1 MAEPAAPTTPPGPQ
15 RRRAASIALICIGL
29 LILVPSGL
37 CTAYFGI
44 GFAVDMT
51 RTGDTAAYAAA
62 FLQLVPVVGGP
73 PIVIGALL
81 LWWGLRRDRR
91 KGGS

>member
-1 MAEPAAPTTPPGPQ
+1 MAEPATPATPPGPR
-15 RRRAASIALICIGL
+15 RRRAGSIALICIGL

-37 CTAYFGI
+37 CTAFLGI
-44 GFAVDMT
+44 ATLIDMT
-51 RTGDTAAYAAA
+51 GTGEAAAYAAGIIWA
-62 FLQLVPVVGGP
+62 VLLVGGP

-91 KGGS
+91 